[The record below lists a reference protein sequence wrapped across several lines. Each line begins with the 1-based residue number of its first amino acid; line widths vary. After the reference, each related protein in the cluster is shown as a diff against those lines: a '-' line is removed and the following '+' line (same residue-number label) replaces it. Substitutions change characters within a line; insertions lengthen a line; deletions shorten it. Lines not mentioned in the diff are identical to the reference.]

1 MADTVSRY
9 LVVIS
14 VARMVQRR
22 ADDAWKLVSPR
33 RLVGSKP
40 ISVQQLEQLVLD
52 AESAFVV
59 SLTMVVSGI
68 DSAGKR
74 EGGRQDG

>member
-1 MADTVSRY
+1 MADAVSRY

-14 VARMVQRR
+14 VARLVQRR
-22 ADDAWKLVSPR
+22 VDYAWRLVSAR

-59 SLTMVVSGI
+59 SFTMVVGGI